1 MAKKTPETED
11 DDIPD
16 RDEELVGKEKIAD
29 AARKLAKKASKA
41 FKDQGERS
49 NDQIDYWRLYNCQ
62 LGPKQG
68 YSGNA
73 QIFVPIIKEAV
84 DARRT
89 RFVNQMFPKS
99 NRNIECISSDEKP
112 QDVMALVEHYIR
124 KTKLRTEVM
133 PALMKNGDVEGHMS
147 IYAGWRNSKR
157 YVTYR
162 KPAKVELGD
171 DAEIEDIDGEEEVT
185 TEETEHQEPTVEVLA
200 DVDVAVWPPTVN
212 SVDEALAS
220 GGGVAI
226 MRRWTEGRIR
236 QAIDDGEIDE
246 DEGEEILRELGEYK
260 KDPQTPDVVKTHVDA
275 AGISMGEG
283 GEMLN
288 LYEMWA
294 YIKLKEGKRL
304 CRVYYA
310 GGKGERLLSI
320 KRCPYWNDKI
330 PLISTPVDKIAN
342 CFKGVSKLQPVERL
356 QIAANDA
363 INKADDSSSYSLLPI
378 VMTDPSKNPR
388 VGSMV
393 MNLAAIWETNPKDTQ
408 FAQFPALWKDGLQIV
423 ATYKTEIFQALSVS
437 PASIAQSSGGKS
449 KRNQA
454 EIANE
459 QQVDILSTADIVT
472 NIEDE
477 ILTPLIRRFVDYDYQ
492 FRKKEVTV
500 HQYGQMGVR
509 ANMQKIPPIQS
520 DRRFEFKWYGVE
532 AARNAQQ
539 LQMRIAGMNV
549 LNGIP
554 PDKYPGY
561 TMNMVPIISAFV
573 EETYGVRVAPEIFQ
587 DMKQKL
593 SIEAE
598 MENSLLED
606 GLALPVHTLDDDKK
620 HLQEHQKV
628 LQQGDPTGAIRE
640 HMMLHVEQMQKKMK
654 VQQMAMEQMQRGQQ
668 GAPGGAGPGVAGTPR
683 QGAAP
688 GVPRGGQK
696 PPGAVHQDR
705 LPDGP
710 PRR

>member
-1 MAKKTPETED
+1 MAKKTPPKDDEAPDRNEELLGSKDLED
-11 DDIPD
+11 DV
-16 RDEELVGKEKIAD
+16 REFAT
-29 AARKLAKKASKA
+29 AASKA
-41 FKDQGERS
+41 FEDQWERG
-49 NDQIDYWRLYNCQ
+49 NDQIDYWRLYDCN

-68 YSGNA
+68 YAGNA

-89 RFVNQMFPKS
+89 RFVNQIFPRS
-99 NRNIECISSDEKP
+99 QRNIECISSDEKP

-124 KTKLRTEVM
+124 KCRLQTQVM
-133 PALMKNGDVEGHMS
+133 PALFKNGDVEGQYNV
-147 IYAGWRNSKR
+147 YAGWRNSKR

-162 KPAKVELGD
+162 KPAKVEVADGE
-171 DAEIEDIDGEEEVT
+171 EIEDIDGEEEVD
-185 TEETEHQEPTVEVLA
+185 TEEIEHQEPTVEVLS
-200 DVDVAVWPPTVN
+200 DVDVAVWPPTSN
-212 SVDEALAS
+212 SVDEAIEN

-226 MRRWTEGRIR
+226 MRRWTKGRIER
-236 QAIDDGEIDE
+236 AIREKEIDKAAGE
-246 DEGEEILRELGEYK
+246 DIIKELQEFK
-260 KDPQTPDVVKTHVDA
+260 RDPQTPDVIKAHVDA

-283 GEMLN
+283 GKVLN
-288 LYEMWA
+288 LYEMWV
-294 YIKLKEGKRL
+294 LLELDEGHRL
-304 CRVYYA
+304 CRAYFA
-310 GGKGERLLSI
+310 GGKGDRILSI
-320 KRCPYWNDKI
+320 KRCPYWNDKC
-330 PLISTPVDKIAN
+330 PLLSAPVDKIAN
-342 CFKGVSKLQPVERL
+342 VFKGQSKLQPVERL

-378 VMTDPSKNPR
+378 VMTDPAKNPR

-423 ATYKTEIFQALSVS
+423 AAYKTEIFQALSVS
-437 PASIAQSSGGKS
+437 PAIMPQSSGGKS

-454 EIANE
+454 EIAAE
-459 QQVDILSTADIVT
+459 QQIDVLTTADVCT
-472 NIEDE
+472 TMELE
-477 ILTPLIRRFVDYDYQ
+477 ILTQLVRRFVDYDYQ
-492 FRKKEVTV
+492 YRKKEVTV

-532 AARNAQQ
+532 AARNAQM

-561 TMNMVPIISAFV
+561 TMNMVPIIEAFV
-573 EETYGVRVAPEIFQ
+573 EETYGVRVAPQIFQ
-587 DMKQKL
+587 DLKSKL

-598 MENSLLED
+598 MENSLLVD
-606 GLALPVHTLDDDKK
+606 GLALPVHALDDDKK

-628 LQQGDPTGAIRE
+628 LKDGDPTGAIRE
-640 HMMLHVEQMQKKMK
+640 HMMLHTTQMSKKMQMQ
-654 VQQMAMEQMQRGQQ
+654 QAAMAQMQRGQP

-688 GVPRGGQK
+688 GVPRGGQQ
-696 PPGAVHQDR
+696 PPGAVHQDQI
-705 LPDGP
+705 PEGA

>member
-1 MAKKTPETED
+1 MAKKTPPKDDEAPDRNEELLGSKDLED
-11 DDIPD
+11 DV
-16 RDEELVGKEKIAD
+16 REFAT
-29 AARKLAKKASKA
+29 AASKA
-41 FKDQGERS
+41 FEDQWERG
-49 NDQIDYWRLYNCQ
+49 NDQIDYWRLYDCN

-68 YSGNA
+68 YAGNA

-89 RFVNQMFPKS
+89 RFVNQIFPRS
-99 NRNIECISSDEKP
+99 QRNIECISSDEKP

-124 KTKLRTEVM
+124 KCRLQTQVM
-133 PALMKNGDVEGHMS
+133 PALFKNGDVEGQYN

-162 KPAKVELGD
+162 KPAKVEVADGE
-171 DAEIEDIDGEEEVT
+171 EIEDIDGEEEVD
-185 TEETEHQEPTVEVLA
+185 TEEIEHQEPTVEVLS
-200 DVDVAVWPPTVN
+200 DVDVAVWPPTSN
-212 SVDEALAS
+212 SVDEAIEN

-226 MRRWTEGRIR
+226 MRRWTKGRIER
-236 QAIDDGEIDE
+236 AIREKEIDKAAGE
-246 DEGEEILRELGEYK
+246 DIIKELQEFK
-260 KDPQTPDVVKTHVDA
+260 RDPQTPDVIKAHVDA

-283 GEMLN
+283 GKVLN
-288 LYEMWA
+288 LYEMWV
-294 YIKLKEGKRL
+294 LLELDEGHRL
-304 CRVYYA
+304 CRAYFA
-310 GGKGERLLSI
+310 GGKGDWILSI
-320 KRCPYWNDKI
+320 KRCPYWNDKC
-330 PLISTPVDKIAN
+330 PLLSAPVDKIAN
-342 CFKGVSKLQPVERL
+342 VFKGQSNLQPVERL

-378 VMTDPSKNPR
+378 VMTDPAKNPR

-423 ATYKTEIFQALSVS
+423 AAYKTEIFQALSVS
-437 PASIAQSSGGKS
+437 PAIMPQSSGGKS

-454 EIANE
+454 EIAAE
-459 QQVDILSTADIVT
+459 QQIDVLTTADVCT
-472 NIEDE
+472 TMELE
-477 ILTPLIRRFVDYDYQ
+477 ILTQLVRRFVDYDYQ
-492 FRKKEVTV
+492 YRKKEVTV

-532 AARNAQQ
+532 AARNAQM

-561 TMNMVPIISAFV
+561 TMNMVPIIEAFV
-573 EETYGVRVAPEIFQ
+573 EETYGVRVAPQIFQ
-587 DMKQKL
+587 DLKSKL

-598 MENSLLED
+598 MENSLLVD
-606 GLALPVHTLDDDKK
+606 GLALPVHALDDDKK

-628 LQQGDPTGAIRE
+628 LKDGDPTGAIRE
-640 HMMLHVEQMQKKMK
+640 HMMLHTTQMSKKMQMQ
-654 VQQMAMEQMQRGQQ
+654 QAAMAQMQRGQP

-688 GVPRGGQK
+688 GVPRGGQQ
-696 PPGAVHQDR
+696 PAGAVHQDR
-705 LPDGP
+705 IPEGA

>member
-1 MAKKTPETED
+1 MAKKTPTED
-11 DDIPD
+11 DEVPD
-16 RDEELVGKEKIAD
+16 RNEELLGNEELEDDVREFAT
-29 AARKLAKKASKA
+29 AASKA
-41 FKDQGERS
+41 FEDQWERG
-49 NDQIDYWRLYNCQ
+49 NDQIDYWRLYDCN

-68 YSGNA
+68 YAGNA

-89 RFVNQMFPKS
+89 RFVNQIFPRS
-99 NRNIECISSDEKP
+99 QRNIECISSDEKP

-124 KTKLRTEVM
+124 KCRLQTQVM
-133 PALMKNGDVEGHMS
+133 PALFKNGDVEGQYNV
-147 IYAGWRNSKR
+147 YAGWRNSKR

-162 KPAKVELGD
+162 KPAKVEVADGE
-171 DAEIEDIDGEEEVT
+171 EIEDIDGEEEVD
-185 TEETEHQEPTVEVLA
+185 TEEIEHQEPTVEVLS
-200 DVDVAVWPPTVN
+200 DVDVAVWPPTSN
-212 SVDEALAS
+212 SVDEAIEN

-226 MRRWTEGRIR
+226 MRRWTKGRIER
-236 QAIDDGEIDE
+236 AIREKEIDKAAGE
-246 DEGEEILRELGEYK
+246 DIIKELQEFK
-260 KDPQTPDVVKTHVDA
+260 RDPQTPDVIKAHVDA

-283 GEMLN
+283 GKVLN
-288 LYEMWA
+288 LYEMWV
-294 YIKLKEGKRL
+294 LLELDEGHRL
-304 CRVYYA
+304 CRAYFA
-310 GGKGERLLSI
+310 GGKGDWILSI
-320 KRCPYWNDKI
+320 KRCPYWNDKC
-330 PLISTPVDKIAN
+330 PLLSAPVDKIAN
-342 CFKGVSKLQPVERL
+342 VFKGQSKLQPVERL

-378 VMTDPSKNPR
+378 VMTDPAKNPR

-423 ATYKTEIFQALSVS
+423 AAYKTEIFQALSVS
-437 PASIAQSSGGKS
+437 PAIMPQSSGGKS

-454 EIANE
+454 EIAAE
-459 QQVDILSTADIVT
+459 QQIDVLTTADVCT
-472 NIEDE
+472 TMELE
-477 ILTPLIRRFVDYDYQ
+477 ILTQLVRRFVDYDYQ
-492 FRKKEVTV
+492 YRKKEVTV

-532 AARNAQQ
+532 AARNAQM

-561 TMNMVPIISAFV
+561 TMNMVPIIEAFV
-573 EETYGVRVAPEIFQ
+573 EETYGVRVAPQIFQ
-587 DMKQKL
+587 DLKSKL

-598 MENSLLED
+598 MENSLLVD
-606 GLALPVHTLDDDKK
+606 GLALPVHALDDDKK

-628 LQQGDPTGAIRE
+628 LKDGDPTGAIRE
-640 HMMLHVEQMQKKMK
+640 HMMLHTTQMSKKMQMQ
-654 VQQMAMEQMQRGQQ
+654 QAAMAQMQRGQP

-688 GVPRGGQK
+688 GVPRGGQQ

-705 LPDGP
+705 IPEGA